1 PPLGLGL
8 GLGFVSV
15 CVWGVGRPEGESSE
29 VVIEPVEALG
39 PDPLVPREPRRRVG
53 ERRRGESRAPPPAFL
68 ASGDER
74 RALEH
79 LEVSGN
85 RREAD
90 GEGGRELRD
99 RRLTDGESLDDAP
112 AGGGGERTEE
122 QVEVLARPFWDN
134 T

>member
-1 PPLGLGL
+1 M
-8 GLGFVSV
+8 
-15 CVWGVGRPEGESSE
+15 
-29 VVIEPVEALG
+29 
-39 PDPLVPREPRRRVG
+39 
-53 ERRRGESRAPPPAFL
+53 PPPALL

-79 LEVSGN
+79 LEVSGD

-99 RRLTDGESLDDAP
+99 RRLTDGEPLDDAP
-112 AGGGGERTEE
+112 AGGVGERTEE
-122 QVEVLARPFWDN
+122 QVEILARPFRHN